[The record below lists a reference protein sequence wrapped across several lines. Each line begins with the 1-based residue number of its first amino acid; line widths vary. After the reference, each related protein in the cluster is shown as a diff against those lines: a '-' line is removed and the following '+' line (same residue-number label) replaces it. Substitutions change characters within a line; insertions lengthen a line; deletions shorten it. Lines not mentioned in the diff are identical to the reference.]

1 MTETCAARG
10 ETVDSLLLQTMV
22 QICSL
27 ASLGSSSQGSLTDR
41 HHCTKNN
48 DNKKNKNKN
57 NKSE

>member
-27 ASLGSSSQGSLTDR
+27 ASPGSSSQGSLTDR
-41 HHCTKNN
+41 HHCTKNDATQIGVN
-48 DNKKNKNKN
+48 
-57 NKSE
+57 SGH

>member
-27 ASLGSSSQGSLTDR
+27 ASPGSSSQGSLTDR

-48 DNKKNKNKN
+48 ATQIRVN
-57 NKSE
+57 SGH